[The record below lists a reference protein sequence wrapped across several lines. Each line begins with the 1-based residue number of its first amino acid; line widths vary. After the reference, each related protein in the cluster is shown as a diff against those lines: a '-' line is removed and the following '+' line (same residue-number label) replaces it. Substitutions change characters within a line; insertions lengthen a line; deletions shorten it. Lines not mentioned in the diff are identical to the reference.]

1 MYAPN
6 YIHQTMQAVH
16 NPREKYS
23 NLIFILFN
31 ALFLLAIFW
40 MLPALGGEPGRPA
53 AASRQSVLHAS
64 RQQTEKRLMVQNDVR
79 ALFMRTVMV
88 NFSKLPR

>member
-1 MYAPN
+1 MYAAT
-6 YIHQTMQAVH
+6 YATQTMQTDH

-79 ALFMRTVMV
+79 ALLTRAVLV